1 MPAKSGV
8 TLNTLAQELGLAKST
23 VSRALNG
30 YPDIAEQTR
39 ERVRGAADRCG
50 YRPSSM
56 ARNLKRGRVD
66 TVGVVLTGEGPDIAS
81 PFFAQFLRGVTRAL
95 DREGLDLMVA
105 TAPGPDRWR
114 EAYDRLIASRK
125 VDGFIVT
132 RTETRDPRIAYLRQ
146 RGVPFV
152 SYGRTEN
159 PSQYAWFDM
168 DNRRAFAEATE
179 RLAGLGH
186 RRIGFIA
193 APGAFNFARE
203 RLAGYRAARDALG
216 LDDDRALIRRA
227 GLKEADGWGA
237 ADALMAL
244 ERPPTALICVRD
256 AVAIG
261 AARALGARGLRVGE
275 EVSVIGY
282 DDVPHA
288 EFMDPPLTTFSQ
300 ESETAGT
307 RVAEMLL
314 GLMRGRRAKDLQEL
328 RPAKLIE
335 RASDG
340 PPGRTPES
348 LRALLNAIAQRR
360 GGSKENAPG
369 SMEDADQQGASAD
382 RGGRGGTTV
391 RPGRR
396 RGLDPLLDHRGAT

>member
-1 MPAKSGV
+1 MPAKGGV
-8 TLNTLAQELGLAKST
+8 TLDTLAQELGLAKST

-30 YPDIAEQTR
+30 YPDIAERTR
-39 ERVRGAADRCG
+39 ELVRSAADRSG

-66 TVGVVLTGEGPDIAS
+66 TVGVVLTDEGPDIAS
-81 PFFAQFLRGVTRAL
+81 PFFVQFLRGVTRAL

-105 TAPGPDRWR
+105 TAPGPGRWR
-114 EAYDRLIASRK
+114 ESYDRLIASRK
-125 VDGFIVT
+125 VDAFIVS
-132 RTETRDPRIAYLRQ
+132 RTETRDPRISYLRQ

-152 SYGRTEN
+152 SHGRTEN
-159 PSQYAWFDM
+159 PSQFAWFDM

-179 RLAGLGH
+179 RLAALGH

-203 RLAGYRAARDALG
+203 RLAGYRAAVAALG
-216 LDDDRALIRRA
+216 LDAERALIRRA
-227 GLKEADGWGA
+227 GLQSADGWTA
-237 ADALMAL
+237 AEALMEL
-244 ERPPTALICVRD
+244 QRPPTALICVRD

-261 AARALGARGLRVGE
+261 AARALGARGLRVGRD
-275 EVSVIGY
+275 VSVIGY

-314 GLMRGRRAKDLQEL
+314 DLMRGRRAKDLQDL
-328 RPAKLIE
+328 RPAKLIV

-340 PPGRTPES
+340 PPAQSPDS
-348 LRALLNAIAQRR
+348 LRAQLDAAAEQSGGTQGKAPRR
-360 GGSKENAPG
+360 GKN
-369 SMEDADQQGASAD
+369 ADQQGLGAD
-382 RGGRGGTTV
+382 RGGTAV
-391 RPGRR
+391 RQRRR
-396 RGLDPLLDHRGAT
+396 RGNDPILDHRRTA

>member
-1 MPAKSGV
+1 MPAKNGV
-8 TLNTLAQELGLAKST
+8 TLNTLARELGLAKST

-39 ERVRGAADRCG
+39 ELVRSTADRCG

-81 PFFAQFLRGVTRAL
+81 PFFVQFLRGVTRAL
-95 DREGLDLMVA
+95 DREGLDLLVA
-105 TAPGPDRWR
+105 TAPGPGRWR
-114 EAYDRLIASRK
+114 ETYDRLIASRK

-132 RTETRDPRIAYLRQ
+132 RTETRDPRIHYLRQ

-152 SYGRTEN
+152 SHGRTEN

-179 RLAGLGH
+179 RLAALGH

-193 APGAFNFARE
+193 AKGAFNFARE
-203 RLAGYRAARDALG
+203 RLAGYRTTRDALG

-227 GLKEADGWGA
+227 GLQPADGWA
-237 ADALMAL
+237 AAEALMAL
-244 ERPPTALICVRD
+244 ERPPTALICIRD

-261 AARALGARGLRVGE
+261 AARALGAQGLKVGRD
-275 EVSVIGY
+275 VSVIGY

-328 RPAKLIE
+328 RPAKLIP

-340 PPGRTPES
+340 PPAQTPRA
-348 LRALLNAIAQRR
+348 LRARLDAAVRRR
-360 GGSKENAPG
+360 GRAKGKETGRKGN
-369 SMEDADQQGASAD
+369 ADQQGAGAA
-382 RGGRGGTTV
+382 RGGRGGTAV
-391 RPGRR
+391 RQR
-396 RGLDPLLDHRGAT
+396 RGRGVDPLLDHRGTT